1 MKLRSN
7 IFLRGILTH
16 CYQRTV
22 DGYLIFYTIEDFL
35 LFYTLLCTIAPKY
48 RIRIYKVTLM
58 PDHYHLVLTAEC
70 FEDLAHF
77 IAELTSRFTKAQNV
91 ELQRKG
97 ALFEGPF
104 GFSLKKQEKDARS
117 AFIYADNNPV
127 ERKLCER
134 AEQYRWTF
142 LAYAQS
148 DHPFS
153 RKICRSHERKA
164 FRQMLDGVD
173 RLHANRQPTSYRFLQ
188 YQFSRLTAEEK
199 PCAVDYII
207 SKYRVMD
214 FDAVIKFF
222 GSYERMLMAD
232 HTTTGSE
239 HDLKEVFVGRDDKVY
254 RQLSI
259 LLLRMTGIR
268 DLHEVLRL
276 PMEKRR
282 SLFHSIRCSTSLPVV
297 QIAKYLRIPRA
308 SSRRN

>member
-117 AFIYADNNPV
+117 AFIYADNNTV
-127 ERKLCER
+127 G
-134 AEQYRWTF
+134 
-142 LAYAQS
+142 
-148 DHPFS
+148 PFS
-153 RKICRSHERKA
+153 HMHSLTIRS
-164 FRQMLDGVD
+164 
-173 RLHANRQPTSYRFLQ
+173 P
-188 YQFSRLTAEEK
+188 EK
-199 PCAVDYII
+199 SAGAMREKHSARCW
-207 SKYRVMD
+207 
-214 FDAVIKFF
+214 
-222 GSYERMLMAD
+222 
-232 HTTTGSE
+232 TGSTGCMRTGNL
-239 HDLKEVFVGRDDKVY
+239 HPTDFC
-254 RQLSI
+254 SI
-259 LLLRMTGIR
+259 NFP
-268 DLHEVLRL
+268 D
-276 PMEKRR
+276 
-282 SLFHSIRCSTSLPVV
+282 
-297 QIAKYLRIPRA
+297 
-308 SSRRN
+308 